1 MAFLICIKL
10 LKDINF
16 LNKEIIE
23 LATNKGPLHQFEIS
37 SIYDIKLYNTDIS
50 FTNSSLSML
59 IAIALAGLVFY
70 IGSNK
75 NGSTPSRLQVLIE
88 MSYDFIAN
96 MVKDNVGNGGK
107 PYFPFIFTLFLFI
120 LFGNVLGMVPY
131 NFTYTSH
138 IIVTFGLAGFV
149 FIGVTIIGIL
159 KHGIN
164 FLKFFVPSGVPIA
177 LLPIL
182 IPIEIISYLVR
193 PVSLSL
199 RLFANMMAGHTMLK
213 VFASF
218 IVLLGILGGW
228 APLALVVVLTGF
240 EIMIA
245 VLQAYVFTILCCLYL
260 NDALNLHH

>member
-1 MAFLICIKL
+1 
-10 LKDINF
+10 
-16 LNKEIIE
+16 
-23 LATNKGPLHQFEIS
+23 LAENKGPLHQFEIS
-37 SIYDIKLYNTDIS
+37 SLYDIKLYNTDIS
-50 FTNSSLSML
+50 FTNSALSMVISIILATL
-59 IAIALAGLVFY
+59 IFY
-70 IGSNK
+70 LGSRK
-75 NGSTPSRLQVLIE
+75 NGDVPNRLQILVE

-96 MVKDNVGNGGK
+96 MVKDNVGKGGRV
-107 PYFPFIFTLFLFI
+107 YFPFIFSLFLFI

-138 IIVTFGLAGFV
+138 IIVTFGLAGFI
-149 FIGVTIIGIL
+149 FIGVTIIGL
-159 KHGIN
+159 AKHGIS

-182 IPIEIISYLVR
+182 IPIEVISYLVR
-193 PVSLSL
+193 PISLSL

-218 IVLLGILGGW
+218 IVLLGLLGGW
-228 APLALVVVLTGF
+228 APLLLVIILTGF

>member
-1 MAFLICIKL
+1 MA
-10 LKDINF
+10 
-16 LNKEIIE
+16 
-23 LATNKGPLHQFEIS
+23 ANKGPLHQFEIS
-37 SIYDIKLYNTDIS
+37 SIYDIKFKGLDLS
-50 FTNSSLSML
+50 FTNSSLSMVL
-59 IAIALAGLVFY
+59 AIIIASIIFH
-70 IGSNK
+70 IGSRK
-75 NGSTPSRLQVLIE
+75 NGELPNKLQVLVE
-88 MSYDFIAN
+88 MSYEFIAN
-96 MVKDNVGNGGK
+96 MVRDNVGKGGK
-107 PYFPFIFTLFLFI
+107 IFFPFIFSLFLFI

-138 IIVTFGLAGFV
+138 IIVTFALAGFI
-149 FIGVTIIGIL
+149 FIAVTIIGL
-159 KHGIN
+159 VKHGIN
-164 FLKFFVPSGVPIA
+164 FLKFFVPSGVPIS

-182 IPIEIISYLVR
+182 IPIEIISYFVR
-193 PVSLSL
+193 PISLSL

-228 APLALVVVLTGF
+228 APLLLVIILTGF

>member
-1 MAFLICIKL
+1 
-10 LKDINF
+10 
-16 LNKEIIE
+16 
-23 LATNKGPLHQFEIS
+23 
-37 SIYDIKLYNTDIS
+37 
-50 FTNSSLSML
+50 
-59 IAIALAGLVFY
+59 
-70 IGSNK
+70 
-75 NGSTPSRLQVLIE
+75 

-96 MVKDNVGNGGK
+96 MVKDNVGKGGRA
-107 PYFPFIFTLFLFI
+107 YFPFIFSLFLFI

-138 IIVTFGLAGFV
+138 IIVTFGLAGFIFLGV
-149 FIGVTIIGIL
+149 TFIGLV
-159 KHGIN
+159 KHGIS

-182 IPIEIISYLVR
+182 IPIEVISYLVR
-193 PVSLSL
+193 PISLSL

-218 IVLLGILGGW
+218 IVLLGLLGGW
-228 APLALVVVLTGF
+228 APLLLVIILTGF

>member
-1 MAFLICIKL
+1 VAA
-10 LKDINF
+10 D
-16 LNKEIIE
+16 
-23 LATNKGPLHQFEIS
+23 KGPLHQFEINNIFDIN
-37 SIYDIKLYNTDIS
+37 IYDTDIS
-50 FTNSSLSML
+50 FTNSALSMV
-59 IAIALAGLVFY
+59 IAISLAIIIYFL
-70 IGSNK
+70 GSKK
-75 NGSTPSRLQVLIE
+75 NGEAPTKLQIAIE
-88 MSYDFIAN
+88 MSYSFIAN
-96 MVKDNVGNGGK
+96 MVKDNVGSGGK
-107 PYFPFIFTLFLFI
+107 AYFPFIFTLFLFI

-138 IIVTFGLAGFV
+138 IIVTFGLAGFI
-149 FIGVTIIGIL
+149 FIGVTIIGLI
-159 KHGIN
+159 KHGIS

-182 IPIEIISYLVR
+182 IPIEVISYFVR

-218 IVLLGILGGW
+218 IVLLGLLGGW

>member
-1 MAFLICIKL
+1 
-10 LKDINF
+10 
-16 LNKEIIE
+16 
-23 LATNKGPLHQFEIS
+23 LAANKGPLHQFEIS
-37 SIYDIKLYNTDIS
+37 SLYDIKLYNTDIS
-50 FTNSSLSML
+50 FTNSALSMVISIIVATL
-59 IAIALAGLVFY
+59 IFY
-70 IGSNK
+70 LGSRK
-75 NGSTPSRLQVLIE
+75 NGDIPNRLQIVIE

-96 MVKDNVGNGGK
+96 MVKDNVGKGGRV
-107 PYFPFIFTLFLFI
+107 YFPFIFSLFLFI

-138 IIVTFGLAGFV
+138 IIVTFSLAGFI
-149 FIGVTIIGIL
+149 FLGVTLIGL
-159 KHGIN
+159 AKHGIS

-182 IPIEIISYLVR
+182 IPIEVISYLVR
-193 PVSLSL
+193 PISLSL

-218 IVLLGILGGW
+218 IVLLGLLGGW
-228 APLALVVVLTGF
+228 APLLLVIILTGF

>member
-1 MAFLICIKL
+1 MA
-10 LKDINF
+10 
-16 LNKEIIE
+16 
-23 LATNKGPLHQFEIS
+23 ANKGPLHQFEIAS
-37 SIYDIKLYNTDIS
+37 LYDIKLYNTDIS
-50 FTNSSLSML
+50 FTNSALSMV
-59 IAIALAGLVFY
+59 ISIIVASFIFY
-70 IGSNK
+70 IGSK
-75 NGSTPSRLQVLIE
+75 RNGGVPNRLQVIVE

-96 MVKDNVGNGGK
+96 MVKDNVGKGGRA
-107 PYFPFIFTLFLFI
+107 YFPFIFSLFLFI

-138 IIVTFGLAGFV
+138 IVVTFGLAGFI
-149 FIGVTIIGIL
+149 FIAVTIIGL
-159 KHGIN
+159 AKHGVS

-182 IPIEIISYLVR
+182 IPIEVISYLVR
-193 PVSLSL
+193 PLSLSL
-199 RLFANMMAGHTMLK
+199 RLFANMIAGHTMLK

-218 IVLLGILGGW
+218 IVLLGLLGGW
-228 APLALVVVLTGF
+228 APLLLVIILTGF

>member
-1 MAFLICIKL
+1 MAA
-10 LKDINF
+10 D
-16 LNKEIIE
+16 
-23 LATNKGPLHQFEIS
+23 KGPLHQFEINNIFDIN
-37 SIYDIKLYNTDIS
+37 IYDTDIS
-50 FTNSSLSML
+50 FTNSALSMV
-59 IAIALAGLVFY
+59 IAISLAIIIYFL
-70 IGSNK
+70 GSKK
-75 NGSTPSRLQVLIE
+75 NGEAPTKLQIAIE
-88 MSYDFIAN
+88 MSYSFIAN
-96 MVKDNVGNGGK
+96 MVKDNVGSGGK
-107 PYFPFIFTLFLFI
+107 AYFPFIFTLFLFI

-138 IIVTFGLAGFV
+138 IIVTFGLAGFI
-149 FIGVTIIGIL
+149 FIGVTIIGLI
-159 KHGIN
+159 KHGIS

-182 IPIEIISYLVR
+182 IPIEVISYFVR

-218 IVLLGILGGW
+218 IVLLGLLGGW

-260 NDALNLHH
+260 NDALHLHH

>member
-1 MAFLICIKL
+1 MA
-10 LKDINF
+10 
-16 LNKEIIE
+16 
-23 LATNKGPLHQFEIS
+23 ANKGPLHQFEIS
-37 SIYDIKLYNTDIS
+37 SLYDIKLYNTDIS
-50 FTNSSLSML
+50 FTNSALSMVISIIVATL
-59 IAIALAGLVFY
+59 IFY
-70 IGSNK
+70 LGSRK
-75 NGSTPSRLQVLIE
+75 NGDIPNRLQIVIE

-96 MVKDNVGNGGK
+96 MVKDNVGKGGRA
-107 PYFPFIFTLFLFI
+107 YFPFIFSLFLFI

-138 IIVTFGLAGFV
+138 IIVTFGLAGFIFLGV
-149 FIGVTIIGIL
+149 TFIGLL
-159 KHGIN
+159 KHGIS

-182 IPIEIISYLVR
+182 IPIEVISYLVR
-193 PVSLSL
+193 PISLSL

-218 IVLLGILGGW
+218 IVLLGLLGGW
-228 APLALVVVLTGF
+228 APLLLVIILTGF

>member
-1 MAFLICIKL
+1 MA
-10 LKDINF
+10 
-16 LNKEIIE
+16 
-23 LATNKGPLHQFEIS
+23 ANKGPLHQFEIS
-37 SIYDIKLYNTDIS
+37 SIYDIKFKGLDLS
-50 FTNSSLSML
+50 FTNSSLSMVL
-59 IAIALAGLVFY
+59 AIIIASIIFH
-70 IGSNK
+70 IGSRK
-75 NGSTPSRLQVLIE
+75 NGELPNKLQVLVE
-88 MSYDFIAN
+88 MSYEFIAN
-96 MVKDNVGNGGK
+96 MVRDNVGKEGK
-107 PYFPFIFTLFLFI
+107 IFFPFIFSLFLFI

-138 IIVTFGLAGFV
+138 IIVTFALAGFI
-149 FIGVTIIGIL
+149 FIAVTIIGL
-159 KHGIN
+159 VKHGIN
-164 FLKFFVPSGVPIA
+164 FLKFFVPSGVPIS

-182 IPIEIISYLVR
+182 IPIEIISYFVR
-193 PVSLSL
+193 PISLSL

-228 APLALVVVLTGF
+228 APLLLVIILTGF

>member
-1 MAFLICIKL
+1 MA
-10 LKDINF
+10 
-16 LNKEIIE
+16 
-23 LATNKGPLHQFEIS
+23 ANKGPLHQFEIS
-37 SIYDIKLYNTDIS
+37 SLYDIKLYNTDIS
-50 FTNSSLSML
+50 FTNSALSMVISIIVATFL
-59 IAIALAGLVFY
+59 FY
-70 IGSNK
+70 LGSRK
-75 NGSTPSRLQVLIE
+75 NGGTPNRLQIVIE

-96 MVKDNVGNGGK
+96 MVKDNVGRGGRV
-107 PYFPFIFTLFLFI
+107 YFPFIFSLFLFI

-138 IIVTFGLAGFV
+138 IIVTFGLAGFI
-149 FIGVTIIGIL
+149 FLGVTLIGL
-159 KHGIN
+159 AKHGIS
-164 FLKFFVPSGVPIA
+164 FLKFFVPSGVPIG

-193 PVSLSL
+193 PISLSL
-199 RLFANMMAGHTMLK
+199 RLFANMLAGHTMLQ

-218 IVLLGILGGW
+218 IVLLGLLGGW
-228 APLALVVVLTGF
+228 APLLLVIILTGF

>member
-1 MAFLICIKL
+1 
-10 LKDINF
+10 
-16 LNKEIIE
+16 
-23 LATNKGPLHQFEIS
+23 
-37 SIYDIKLYNTDIS
+37 
-50 FTNSSLSML
+50 
-59 IAIALAGLVFY
+59 
-70 IGSNK
+70 
-75 NGSTPSRLQVLIE
+75 
-88 MSYDFIAN
+88 
-96 MVKDNVGNGGK
+96 
-107 PYFPFIFTLFLFI
+107 
-120 LFGNVLGMVPY
+120 MVPY

-149 FIGVTIIGIL
+149 FVGVTIIGIL
-159 KHGIN
+159 KHGIK

-218 IVLLGILGGW
+218 IVLL
-228 APLALVVVLTGF
+228 VVLTGF

-260 NDALNLHH
+260 NDALNLH

>member
-1 MAFLICIKL
+1 MA
-10 LKDINF
+10 
-16 LNKEIIE
+16 
-23 LATNKGPLHQFEIS
+23 ANKGPLHQFEIS
-37 SIYDIKLYNTDIS
+37 SLYDIKLYNTDIS
-50 FTNSSLSML
+50 FTNSALSMVISIIVATL
-59 IAIALAGLVFY
+59 IFY
-70 IGSNK
+70 LGSRK
-75 NGSTPSRLQVLIE
+75 NGDIPNRLQIVIE

-96 MVKDNVGNGGK
+96 MVKDNVGKGGRA
-107 PYFPFIFTLFLFI
+107 YFPFIFSLFLFI

-138 IIVTFGLAGFV
+138 IIVTFGLAGFIFLGV
-149 FIGVTIIGIL
+149 TFIGLV
-159 KHGIN
+159 KHGIS

-182 IPIEIISYLVR
+182 IPIEVISYLVR
-193 PVSLSL
+193 PISLSL

-218 IVLLGILGGW
+218 IVLLGLLGGW
-228 APLALVVVLTGF
+228 APLLLVIILTGF

>member
-1 MAFLICIKL
+1 MA
-10 LKDINF
+10 
-16 LNKEIIE
+16 
-23 LATNKGPLHQFEIS
+23 ANKGPLHQFEIS
-37 SIYDIKLYNTDIS
+37 SLYDMSFKGIDIS
-50 FTNSSLSML
+50 FTNSALSMV
-59 IAIALAGLVFY
+59 ISILVASTIFY
-70 IGSNK
+70 LGSGK
-75 NGSTPSRLQVLIE
+75 NHNVPGRLQIMVE

-96 MVKDNVGNGGK
+96 MLKDNVGKEGK
-107 PYFPFIFTLFLFI
+107 VFFPFIFTLFLFI
-120 LFGNVLGMVPY
+120 LFGNLLGMVPY

-138 IIVTFGLAGFV
+138 IIVTFGLAGFI
-149 FIGVTIIGIL
+149 FLSVTLIGII
-159 KHGIN
+159 KHGIA

-182 IPIEIISYLVR
+182 IPIELISYFVR

-218 IVLLGILGGW
+218 IVLLGLIGGW
-228 APLALVVVLTGF
+228 APLLLVIVLTGF

-260 NDALNLHH
+260 NDALHLHH

>member
-1 MAFLICIKL
+1 MA
-10 LKDINF
+10 
-16 LNKEIIE
+16 E
-23 LATNKGPLHQFEIS
+23 NKGPLHQFEIS
-37 SIYDIKLYNTDIS
+37 SLYDIKLYNTDIS
-50 FTNSSLSML
+50 FTNSALSMVISIILATL
-59 IAIALAGLVFY
+59 IFY
-70 IGSNK
+70 LGSRK
-75 NGSTPSRLQVLIE
+75 NGDVPNRLQILVE

-96 MVKDNVGNGGK
+96 MVKDNVGKGGRV
-107 PYFPFIFTLFLFI
+107 YFPFIFSLFLFI

-138 IIVTFGLAGFV
+138 IIVTFGLAGFI
-149 FIGVTIIGIL
+149 FIGVTIIGL
-159 KHGIN
+159 AKHGIS

-182 IPIEIISYLVR
+182 IPIEVISYLVR
-193 PVSLSL
+193 PISLSL

-218 IVLLGILGGW
+218 IVLLGLLGGW
-228 APLALVVVLTGF
+228 APLLLVIILTGF

>member
-1 MAFLICIKL
+1 MA
-10 LKDINF
+10 
-16 LNKEIIE
+16 
-23 LATNKGPLHQFEIS
+23 ANKGPLHQFEVS
-37 SIYDIKLYNTDIS
+37 SLYDIKLYNTDIS
-50 FTNSSLSML
+50 FTNSALSMVISIIVATL
-59 IAIALAGLVFY
+59 IFY
-70 IGSNK
+70 LGSRK
-75 NGSTPSRLQVLIE
+75 NGDIPNRLQIVIE

-96 MVKDNVGNGGK
+96 MVKDNVGKGGRA
-107 PYFPFIFTLFLFI
+107 YFPFIFSLFLFI

-138 IIVTFGLAGFV
+138 IIVTFGLAGFIFLGV
-149 FIGVTIIGIL
+149 TFIGLV
-159 KHGIN
+159 KHGIS

-182 IPIEIISYLVR
+182 IPIEVISYLVR
-193 PVSLSL
+193 PISLSL

-218 IVLLGILGGW
+218 IVLLGLLGGW
-228 APLALVVVLTGF
+228 APLLLVIILTGF

>member
-1 MAFLICIKL
+1 MAA
-10 LKDINF
+10 D
-16 LNKEIIE
+16 
-23 LATNKGPLHQFEIS
+23 KGPLHQFEIS

-59 IAIALAGLVFY
+59 IAVSLASLMFY
-70 IGSNK
+70 VGSKK
-75 NGSTPSRLQVLIE
+75 NGSTPNRLQILVE

-120 LFGNVLGMVPY
+120 FFGNVLGMVPY

-138 IIVTFGLAGFV
+138 IIVTFGLAGFI
-149 FIGVTIIGIL
+149 FLGVTIIGVL

-213 VFASF
+213 VFGGFVIS
-218 IVLLGILGGW
+218 LGLLGGW
-228 APLALVVVLTGF
+228 LPLGFSIALTGL
-240 EIMIA
+240 EILVA
-245 VLQAYVFTILCCLYL
+245 FLQAYVFAILTCIYL

>member
-1 MAFLICIKL
+1 
-10 LKDINF
+10 
-16 LNKEIIE
+16 
-23 LATNKGPLHQFEIS
+23 LAANKGPLHQFEVS
-37 SIYDIKLYNTDIS
+37 SLYDIKLYNTDIS
-50 FTNSSLSML
+50 FTNSALSMI
-59 IAIALAGLVFY
+59 IAIIVATLIFY
-70 IGSNK
+70 LGSRK
-75 NGSTPSRLQVLIE
+75 NGNTPNRLQIVIE

-96 MVKDNVGNGGK
+96 MVKDNVGKGGK
-107 PYFPFIFTLFLFI
+107 AYFPFIFSLFLFI

-138 IIVTFGLAGFV
+138 IIVTFGLAGFI
-149 FIGVTIIGIL
+149 FIGVTIIGL
-159 KHGIN
+159 AKHGIS

-182 IPIEIISYLVR
+182 IPIEVISYLVR
-193 PVSLSL
+193 PISLSL

-218 IVLLGILGGW
+218 IVLLGLLGGW
-228 APLALVVVLTGF
+228 APLLLVIILTGF

>member
-1 MAFLICIKL
+1 MA
-10 LKDINF
+10 
-16 LNKEIIE
+16 
-23 LATNKGPLHQFEIS
+23 ANKGPLHQFEIS
-37 SIYDIKLYNTDIS
+37 SLYDIKLYNTDIS
-50 FTNSSLSML
+50 FTNSALSMVISIIVATL
-59 IAIALAGLVFY
+59 IFY
-70 IGSNK
+70 LGSRK
-75 NGSTPSRLQVLIE
+75 NGDIPNRLQIIIE

-96 MVKDNVGNGGK
+96 MVKDNVGKGGRA
-107 PYFPFIFTLFLFI
+107 YFPFIFSLFLFI

-138 IIVTFGLAGFV
+138 IIVTFGLAGFIFLGV
-149 FIGVTIIGIL
+149 TFIGLV
-159 KHGIN
+159 KHGIS

-182 IPIEIISYLVR
+182 IPIEVISYLVR
-193 PVSLSL
+193 PISLSL

-218 IVLLGILGGW
+218 IVLLGLLGGW
-228 APLALVVVLTGF
+228 APLLLVIILTGF